1 LKNRDGFLH
10 GYLSSFAVPY
20 FWHRCPCQW
29 GDMRGGASLALEELV
44 VQGKVIEMVQGEQWE
59 EGEEW

>member
-1 LKNRDGFLH
+1 MPLPVGR
-10 GYLSSFAVPY
+10 YE
-20 FWHRCPCQW
+20 
-29 GDMRGGASLALEELV
+29 GGASLALEELV